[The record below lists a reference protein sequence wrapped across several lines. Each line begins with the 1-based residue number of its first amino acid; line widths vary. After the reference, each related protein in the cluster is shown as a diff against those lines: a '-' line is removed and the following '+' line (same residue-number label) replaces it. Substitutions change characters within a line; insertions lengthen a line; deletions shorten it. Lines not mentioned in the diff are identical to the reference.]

1 MSYNSLLSYGDFIPL
16 NVKCEVKKLF
26 DEIKDFSY
34 HQYNLRKDIPRYGMS
49 ITSLD
54 GKARE
59 VLI

>member
-34 HQYNLRKDIPRYGMS
+34 HQYNPRKDIPRYGMS

-54 GKARE
+54 GK
-59 VLI
+59 